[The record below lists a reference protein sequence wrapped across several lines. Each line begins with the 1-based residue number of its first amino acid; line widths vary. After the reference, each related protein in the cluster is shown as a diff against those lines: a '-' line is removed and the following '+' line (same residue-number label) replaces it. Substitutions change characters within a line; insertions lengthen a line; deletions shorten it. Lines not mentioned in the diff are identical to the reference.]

1 MEFKDRLK
9 LLRKEKKLTQES
21 LGRAI
26 HISRSAIAKWE
37 AGIGLPSEDS
47 VLALCAFFHVDQEE
61 LFPDLR
67 VEELLVSKNVK
78 IKQHKQ
84 RNAILLAILF
94 ALISIISSWQAFS
107 WLGYIKG

>member
-37 AGIGLPSEDS
+37 AGLGLPSEDS
-47 VLALCAFFHVDQEE
+47 VLALCDFFHIERAE

-67 VEELLVSKNVK
+67 VEELLVSKNV
-78 IKQHKQ
+78 QHRRK
-84 RNAILLAILF
+84 ASLIF
-94 ALISIISSWQAFS
+94 ALLVLCLFEFV
-107 WLGYIKG
+107 YIVLNMDS